1 MEIARSYMQQ
11 QHSAFVNISRAWG
24 GRIVVI
30 TSDLGKLLAWL
41 PEVEAWSQLLYRCRS
56 LAARCLCCI
65 ALCCGFRDFLL
76 ELGELS
82 LVQGHLCLVFFYD
95 TLLPVFLCLVCGE
108 RVVIRVEL
116 IVDG

>member
-1 MEIARSYMQQ
+1 MHSSTARV
-11 QHSAFVNISRAWG
+11 HGAG
-24 GRIVVI
+24 GQVVGI

-41 PEVEAWSQLLYRCRS
+41 PEMKAWSQLLHRCCS

-82 LVQGHLCLVFFYD
+82 LVQGHLCLVFFYN

-108 RVVIRVEL
+108 CVVMRVEL
-116 IVDG
+116 IIEGKL